1 MTQSAPA
8 RSRTSWGP
16 LDGGSVRELYDDYAA
31 LLDDGHYEAWLDLF
45 VAGATYIVTAREN
58 IERGLPL
65 ATIRCDSR
73 GMLAD
78 RVDALTSTQF
88 FARRIARHVITA
100 IRPVGVDA
108 GSVDVTANFVVFE
121 TLVDEAT
128 RVHSAGTYADQVV
141 VTDEGPRFATKLA
154 IYDAPLVPTSM
165 IVPL

>member
-1 MTQSAPA
+1 M
-8 RSRTSWGP
+8 
-16 LDGGSVRELYDDYAA
+16 LELYDDYAA
-31 LLDDGHYEAWLDLF
+31 LLDDGQYEEWLDLF
-45 VAGATYIVTAREN
+45 VADASYMVTAREN

-73 GMLAD
+73 AMLAD
-78 RVDALTSTQF
+78 RIDALTSTQF
-88 FARRIARHVITA
+88 FARRIARHMITA
-100 IRPVGVDA
+100 IRPIAVDTR
-108 GSVDVTANFVVFE
+108 SVDVTANFVVFE

-141 VTDEGPRFATKLA
+141 VTDEGLRFASKLA